1 MKVGHIPFINY
12 RLPGDPEVATMVVE
26 LITESIKTSKPIRG
40 VMLDRLGP
48 VVWHQSPSTASAVLE
63 ELEETAK
70 LWLMSNCQATP
81 LSDVQIEDL
90 RRTFGAI
97 W

>member
-1 MKVGHIPFINY
+1 
-12 RLPGDPEVATMVVE
+12 
-26 LITESIKTSKPIRG
+26 
-40 VMLDRLGP
+40 

-63 ELEETAK
+63 ELEETAN